1 MKTPEGMTPEERAAW
16 HRVRAAHLRYLASR
30 EEMFATM
37 VTTGESMRQL
47 ASAFQAGFDRDM
59 AEHPD
64 LAELNVRLDGY
75 YGPPE
80 A

>member
-1 MKTPEGMTPEERAAW
+1 MEMTPEERAAQ
-16 HRVRAAHLRYLASR
+16 HRVRAAYLKCLATR
-30 EEMFATM
+30 EEMFASL
-37 VTTGESMRQL
+37 VTAGESMRKL
-47 ASAFQAGFDRDM
+47 AASFQAGVDSEV

-75 YGPPE
+75 YGP